1 MLHVLYQHSRI
12 KQGTLNAILNE
23 TDKTVRG
30 AIAQIMGTLVKH
42 EFAKKDAWTN
52 EVLTLI
58 FEYTRSD
65 DAQRSEV
72 SLSNLTFFF
81 IL

>member
-1 MLHVLYQHSRI
+1 MLQLYRNSRI

-23 TDKTVRG
+23 SEKSVRS
-30 AIAQIMGTLVKH
+30 AIAQIMGVLVKH

-72 SLSNLTFFF
+72 SLFNFGRFLFNR
-81 IL
+81 